1 MDNPEYALSNLKL
14 MFDYAGRGQPGE
26 PFVGIE
32 LGPGDSLFSAL
43 TMRAFGATQSYLI
56 DVGAFAI
63 ADMAP
68 YRRMRAQLAAHGFDM
83 AAANTAQ
90 TLDDLLATCNAHYLT
105 NGLKSLEAIP
115 DRSVDL
121 IWSIAVLEH
130 IRKNEFQDYLGQMRR
145 ILRPS
150 GVSAHLIDLTDHLG
164 GALNS
169 LRFSDTIW
177 ESDLFA
183 TSGFYTNR
191 LRASEILQLAADAG
205 FEVQVLRADRWE
217 HLPTPKSTMSRRFQ
231 SLRDDDLTT
240 YRLDIALSTAKG

>member
-26 PFVGIE
+26 PFVGLE

-63 ADMAP
+63 ADMGP
-68 YRRMRAQLAAHGFDM
+68 YHQMRAQLAAQGFDM
-83 AAANTAQ
+83 TATSTAQ
-90 TLDDLLATCNAHYLT
+90 TLGELLATCDAHYLT
-105 NGLKSLEAIP
+105 DGLKSLEAIP
-115 DRSVDL
+115 DQSVDL

-130 IRKNEFQDYLGQMRR
+130 IRKSEFRDYLKQMHRV
-145 ILRPS
+145 LSPS
-150 GVSAHLIDLTDHLG
+150 GVSVHLIDLTDHLG

-191 LRASEILQLAADAG
+191 LRVSEILKLAADAG
-205 FEVQVLRADRWE
+205 FDVQVLRADRWDQ
-217 HLPTPKSTMSRRFQ
+217 LPTPKSKMSRHFQ
-231 SLRDDDLTT
+231 NLGHDDLAT
-240 YRLDIALSTAKG
+240 YRLDVVLSPVNV